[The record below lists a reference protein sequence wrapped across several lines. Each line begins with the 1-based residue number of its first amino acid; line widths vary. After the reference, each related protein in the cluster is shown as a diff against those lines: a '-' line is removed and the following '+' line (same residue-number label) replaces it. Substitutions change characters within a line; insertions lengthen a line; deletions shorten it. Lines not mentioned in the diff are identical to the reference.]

1 MIKYVKYFT
10 VLSAA
15 LFVGC
20 AANQPIAG
28 QSEYAKWE
36 VIDGYEASLPALASW
51 ADYGSASRVAMAI
64 AYERNKLEGTTPEV
78 CQALSQSREFQRMV
92 SVGASRENL
101 HVLAGMRDYSGSLTR
116 ERARCDH
123 AQEVA
128 ARGSASG
135 F

>member
-1 MIKYVKYFT
+1 MMKCVKYFT

-20 AANQPIAG
+20 AANQPNAG
-28 QSEYAKWE
+28 ESDFAKWD

-64 AYERNKLEGTTPEV
+64 AYERSKLEGTSPEV
-78 CQALSQSREFQRMV
+78 CQALSQSREFQRMA
-92 SVGASRENL
+92 SAGASREDL
-101 HVLAGMRDYSGSLTR
+101 RVLAGMRDYSGSMTR

-128 ARGSASG
+128 ARGSAGG

>member
-1 MIKYVKYFT
+1 MIKVAKYFT

-15 LFVGC
+15 LFFGC
-20 AANQPIAG
+20 AANQQNAG
-28 QSEYAKWE
+28 QSEYTKWE

-51 ADYGSASRVAMAI
+51 ADYGSASRVAFAI

-78 CQALSQSREFQRMV
+78 CQALSQSREFQRMA
-92 SVGASRENL
+92 SAGGSREDL
-101 HVLAGMRDYSGSLTR
+101 HVLVGMDRSGSMTR

-128 ARGSASG
+128 ARGSAAG